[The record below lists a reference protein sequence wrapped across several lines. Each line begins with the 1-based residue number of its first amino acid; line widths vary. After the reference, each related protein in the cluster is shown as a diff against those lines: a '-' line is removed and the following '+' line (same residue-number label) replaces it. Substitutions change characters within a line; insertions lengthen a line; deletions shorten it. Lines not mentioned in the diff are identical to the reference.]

1 MHNPKYL
8 NQIDFKEFLKSKE
21 QGVNNK
27 IPKINCQIMV
37 SDFNRKMKD
46 NRERKKRIIEK
57 LMKEKEE
64 KEFIENIKN
73 NLFKKDSLKVLL
85 EKQEASLHLADHIN
99 ESPSQNTLDML
110 NSIYDTIHEDI
121 SEIPIDKKILQQI
134 TKIRAE

>member
-1 MHNPKYL
+1 
-8 NQIDFKEFLKSKE
+8 
-21 QGVNNK
+21 
-27 IPKINCQIMV
+27 MV
-37 SDFNRKMKD
+37 SDFNRKIKD
-46 NRERKKRIIEK
+46 NRERKKKIIEK

-73 NLFKKDSLKVLL
+73 SLFKKDSLKVLL

-121 SEIPIDKKILQQI
+121 SEIPIDKKIL
-134 TKIRAE
+134 

>member
-1 MHNPKYL
+1 MQNPKYL
-8 NQIDFKEFLKSKE
+8 NQIDFKEFLKRKE
-21 QGVNNK
+21 QGVNNQ

-121 SEIPIDKKILQQI
+121 SEIPIDKKILQ
-134 TKIRAE
+134 